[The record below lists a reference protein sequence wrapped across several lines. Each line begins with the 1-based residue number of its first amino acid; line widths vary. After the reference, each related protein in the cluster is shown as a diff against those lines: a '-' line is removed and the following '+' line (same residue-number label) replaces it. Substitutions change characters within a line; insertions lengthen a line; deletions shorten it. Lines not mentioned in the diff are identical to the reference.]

1 MPSYKSS
8 FEIFLELYKENS
20 DLFSDCEDEV
30 KILINE
36 LDELNKS
43 ESETVIE
50 DRILDWLELPE
61 HADILRAFQNLL
73 SPDFPDTW
81 GLNNSKSPTSPNNP
95 SPVAHEMLEHE
106 MLENYIQLNSEAP
119 KGSGAS
125 TSSNANGI
133 DGILKG

>member
-1 MPSYKSS
+1 MSSYKSS

-20 DLFSDCEDEV
+20 DLFSNCEDEV

-43 ESETVIE
+43 EPETVVE

-61 HADILRAFQNLL
+61 HADILRAFQTRL
-73 SPDFPDTW
+73 SPDSPDTW
-81 GLNNSKSPTSPNNP
+81 GPNNSESPTPPNKP
-95 SPVAHEMLEHE
+95 SPVAHEMLE
-106 MLENYIQLNSEAP
+106 NSIQPNSEAP
-119 KGSGAS
+119 KGSGGS

-133 DGILKG
+133 DGIFKG